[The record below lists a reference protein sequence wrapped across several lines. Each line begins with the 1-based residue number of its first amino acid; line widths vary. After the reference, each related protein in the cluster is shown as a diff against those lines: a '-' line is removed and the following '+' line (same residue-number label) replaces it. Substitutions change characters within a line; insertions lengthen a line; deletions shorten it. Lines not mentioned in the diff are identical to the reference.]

1 MATSARMLSMKLN
14 ILSIFLTFFQR
25 KHKVSHYDFYPNHIA
40 LIEKPITPY
49 SRYIAILISLHVIAC
64 LLWAYFGKLNIQA
77 SATGKLIAIE
87 HSQHVQ
93 IHEHSR
99 LATLHVKE
107 GQKVNQGDILLTL
120 DILGIDEEIIG
131 IRKKIDNILQL
142 KIRYQALSQKISPQK
157 LYHFNTLN
165 EKAKINILAS
175 YQKEKDEFDSN
186 IKAIEIDAEVNNKN
200 KLMIYN
206 DLLSLKK
213 LKENIEQRFIL
224 KETLY
229 IKKFIS
235 KIEYLENQKELLEI
249 KRLIKIKNSEYNL
262 LKSQERQQNQNL
274 NRLEKQKQLE
284 WHDKYKQYESELHIY
299 NQTLSHIQKKQQ
311 LKKVRSPITGTV
323 QQISTHTLGSV
334 LQPSQAVMM
343 IVPAH
348 QDNIAEVN
356 LLNKDIGFVHRGQ
369 KAMIKID
376 AFPYTRYGTIEGE
389 VINIA
394 RDAVQHEQLGLVY
407 PAIIKLNKQ
416 TINNNQRE
424 YPLTSGMSLTAE
436 IITEQRRVIDYILS
450 PIEAYR
456 HNALTE
462 K

>member
-1 MATSARMLSMKLN
+1 MKLN
-14 ILSIFLTFFQR
+14 ISSIFQR
-25 KHKVSHYDFYPNHIA
+25 KDKAKNYDFYPNHIA

-49 SRYIAILISLHVIAC
+49 SRYIAILISLNVIVF
-64 LLWAYFGKLNIQA
+64 LLWAYFGKLNIQ
-77 SATGKLIAIE
+77 SPATGKLIAIG
-87 HSQHVQ
+87 HSQLIQ
-93 IHEHSR
+93 IYEHSR

-131 IRKKIDNILQL
+131 IRKKIDNILQF
-142 KIRYQALSQKISPQK
+142 KIRYQALSQETLPQK
-157 LYHFNTLN
+157 LYHFNTLDK
-165 EKAKINILAS
+165 KAKRNILIS
-175 YQKEKDEFDSN
+175 YQKEKEEFDSN
-186 IKAIEIDAEVNNKN
+186 IKLIETEIEVNNKN
-200 KLMIYN
+200 QLMTHN
-206 DLLSLKK
+206 DLLSLKA
-213 LKENIEQRFIL
+213 LKENIEQRFTL
-224 KETLY
+224 KQTLY

-249 KRLIKIKNSEYNL
+249 NRLIKTKDSEYNL
-262 LKSQERQQNQNL
+262 LKSQEEQKRQNL
-274 NRLEKQKQLE
+274 NQLEKQKHLE
-284 WHDKYKQYESELHIY
+284 WHDKYKQYESELIIY
-299 NQTLSHIQKKQQ
+299 NQNLSHLQKKQQ

-334 LQPSQAVMM
+334 LQPSQGVMI
-343 IVPAH
+343 IVPDN

-356 LLNKDIGFVHRGQ
+356 LLNKDIGFVHLGQ

-376 AFPYTRYGTIEGE
+376 AFPYTRYGTIEGK

-394 RDAVQHEQLGLVY
+394 KDAVQHDQLGLVY
-407 PAIIKLNKQ
+407 PATIRLNRQ
-416 TINNNQRE
+416 TIKNSQRE
-424 YPLTSGMSLTAE
+424 YRLIPGMSLTAE

-456 HNALTE
+456 HNVLTE

>member
-1 MATSARMLSMKLN
+1 MKLN
-14 ILSIFLTFFQR
+14 ISSIFQR
-25 KHKVSHYDFYPNHIA
+25 KDKAKNYDFYPNHIA

-49 SRYIAILISLHVIAC
+49 SRYIAILISLNVIVF
-64 LLWAYFGKLNIQA
+64 LLWAYFGKLNIQ
-77 SATGKLIAIE
+77 SPATGKLIVIG
-87 HSQHVQ
+87 HSQLIQ
-93 IHEHSR
+93 IYEHSR

-131 IRKKIDNILQL
+131 VRKKIDNILQF
-142 KIRYQALSQKISPQK
+142 KIRYQALSQETSPQN
-157 LYHFNTLN
+157 LYHFNTLDK
-165 EKAKINILAS
+165 KAKRNVLIS
-175 YQKEKDEFDSN
+175 YQKEKEEFDSN
-186 IKAIEIDAEVNNKN
+186 IKVIETEIEVNNKN
-200 KLMIYN
+200 QLMTHN
-206 DLLSLKK
+206 DLLSLKALK
-213 LKENIEQRFIL
+213 ALKENIEQRFTL
-224 KETLY
+224 KQTLY

-249 KRLIKIKNSEYNL
+249 NRLIKTKDSEYNL
-262 LKSQERQQNQNL
+262 LKSQEEQKKQNL
-274 NRLEKQKQLE
+274 NQLEKQKYLE
-284 WHDKYKQYESELHIY
+284 WHDKYKQYESELIIY
-299 NQTLSHIQKKQQ
+299 NQNLSHLQKKQQ

-334 LQPSQAVMM
+334 LQPSQGVMI
-343 IVPAH
+343 IVPDN

-356 LLNKDIGFVHRGQ
+356 LLNKDIGFVHLGQ

-394 RDAVQHEQLGLVY
+394 KDAVQHDQLGLVY
-407 PAIIKLNKQ
+407 PATIRLNRQ
-416 TINNNQRE
+416 TIKNSQRE
-424 YPLTSGMSLTAE
+424 YRLIPGMSLTAE

>member
-1 MATSARMLSMKLN
+1 MKLN
-14 ILSIFLTFFQR
+14 ISSIFQR
-25 KHKVSHYDFYPNHIA
+25 KDKAKNYDFYPNHIA

-49 SRYIAILISLHVIAC
+49 SRYIAILISLNVIVF
-64 LLWAYFGKLNIQA
+64 LLWAYFGKLNIQ
-77 SATGKLIAIE
+77 SPATGKLIAIG
-87 HSQHVQ
+87 HSQLIQ
-93 IHEHSR
+93 IYEHSR

-120 DILGIDEEIIG
+120 DILGIDEEIIE
-131 IRKKIDNILQL
+131 IRKKIDNILQF
-142 KIRYQALSQKISPQK
+142 KIRYQALSQETSPQK
-157 LYHFNTLN
+157 LYHFNTLDK
-165 EKAKINILAS
+165 KAKRNVLIS
-175 YQKEKDEFDSN
+175 YQKEKEEFDSN
-186 IKAIEIDAEVNNKN
+186 IKVIETEIEVNNKN
-200 KLMIYN
+200 QLMTHN
-206 DLLSLKK
+206 DLLSLKALK
-213 LKENIEQRFIL
+213 ALKENIEQRFTL
-224 KETLY
+224 KQTLY

-249 KRLIKIKNSEYNL
+249 KRLIKTKDSEYNL
-262 LKSQERQQNQNL
+262 LKSQEEQKKQNL
-274 NRLEKQKQLE
+274 NQLEKQKHLE
-284 WHDKYKQYESELHIY
+284 WHDKYKQYESELIIY
-299 NQTLSHIQKKQQ
+299 NQNLSHIQKKQQ
-311 LKKVRSPITGTV
+311 LKKVRSPVTGTV

-334 LQPSQAVMM
+334 LQPSQGVMI
-343 IVPAH
+343 IVPDN

-356 LLNKDIGFVHRGQ
+356 FLNKDIGFVHLGQ

-394 RDAVQHEQLGLVY
+394 KDAVQHDQLGLVY
-407 PAIIKLNKQ
+407 PATIRLNRQ
-416 TINNNQRE
+416 TIKNSQRE
-424 YPLTSGMSLTAE
+424 YRLIPGMSLTAE

>member
-1 MATSARMLSMKLN
+1 MKLN
-14 ILSIFLTFFQR
+14 ISSIFQR
-25 KHKVSHYDFYPNHIA
+25 KDKAKNYDFYPNHIA

-49 SRYIAILISLHVIAC
+49 SRYIAILISLNVIVF
-64 LLWAYFGKLNIQA
+64 LLWAYFGKLNIQ
-77 SATGKLIAIE
+77 SPATGKLIAIG
-87 HSQHVQ
+87 HSQFIQ
-93 IHEHSR
+93 IYEHSR

-131 IRKKIDNILQL
+131 IRKKIDNILQF
-142 KIRYQALSQKISPQK
+142 KIRYQALSQETSPQK
-157 LYHFNTLN
+157 LYHFNTLDK
-165 EKAKINILAS
+165 KAKRNVLIS
-175 YQKEKDEFDSN
+175 YQKEKEEFDSN
-186 IKAIEIDAEVNNKN
+186 IKVIETEIEVNNKN
-200 KLMIYN
+200 QLMTHN
-206 DLLSLKK
+206 DLLSLKA
-213 LKENIEQRFIL
+213 LKENIEQRFTL
-224 KETLY
+224 KKTLY

-249 KRLIKIKNSEYNL
+249 NRLIKTKDSEYNL
-262 LKSQERQQNQNL
+262 LKSQEEQKKQNL
-274 NRLEKQKQLE
+274 NQLEKQKYLE
-284 WHDKYKQYESELHIY
+284 WHDKYKQYESELIIY
-299 NQTLSHIQKKQQ
+299 NQNLSHLQKKQQ

-334 LQPSQAVMM
+334 LQPSQGVMI
-343 IVPAH
+343 IVPDN

-356 LLNKDIGFVHRGQ
+356 LLNKDIGFVHLGQ

-394 RDAVQHEQLGLVY
+394 KDAVQHDQLGLVY
-407 PAIIKLNKQ
+407 PATIRLNRQ
-416 TINNNQRE
+416 TIKNSQRE
-424 YPLTSGMSLTAE
+424 YRLIPGMSLTAE

>member
-1 MATSARMLSMKLN
+1 
-14 ILSIFLTFFQR
+14 
-25 KHKVSHYDFYPNHIA
+25 
-40 LIEKPITPY
+40 
-49 SRYIAILISLHVIAC
+49 
-64 LLWAYFGKLNIQA
+64 
-77 SATGKLIAIE
+77 
-87 HSQHVQ
+87 
-93 IHEHSR
+93 
-99 LATLHVKE
+99 
-107 GQKVNQGDILLTL
+107 
-120 DILGIDEEIIG
+120 
-131 IRKKIDNILQL
+131 
-142 KIRYQALSQKISPQK
+142 
-157 LYHFNTLN
+157 
-165 EKAKINILAS
+165 
-175 YQKEKDEFDSN
+175 
-186 IKAIEIDAEVNNKN
+186 
-200 KLMIYN
+200 MIYN

>member
-1 MATSARMLSMKLN
+1 MKLN
-14 ILSIFLTFFQR
+14 ISSIFQR
-25 KHKVSHYDFYPNHIA
+25 KNKAKNYDFYPNHIA

-49 SRYIAILISLHVIAC
+49 SRYIAILISLNVIVF
-64 LLWAYFGKLNIQA
+64 LLWACFGKLNIQ
-77 SATGKLIAIE
+77 SPATGKLIAIG
-87 HSQHVQ
+87 HSQLIQ
-93 IHEHSR
+93 IYEHSR

-131 IRKKIDNILQL
+131 IRKKIDNILQF
-142 KIRYQALSQKISPQK
+142 KIRYQALSQETSPQK
-157 LYHFNTLN
+157 LYHFNRLDK
-165 EKAKINILAS
+165 KAKKNVLIS
-175 YQKEKDEFDSN
+175 YQKEKEEFDSN
-186 IKAIEIDAEVNNKN
+186 IKVIETEIEINNKN
-200 KLMIYN
+200 QLMTHN
-206 DLLSLKK
+206 DLLSLKI
-213 LKENIEQRFIL
+213 LKENIKQRFTL
-224 KETLY
+224 KQTLY

-249 KRLIKIKNSEYNL
+249 NRLIKTKDSEYNL
-262 LKSQERQQNQNL
+262 LKSQEEQKKQNL
-274 NRLEKQKQLE
+274 NQLEKQKYLE
-284 WHDKYKQYESELHIY
+284 WHDKYKQYESELIIY
-299 NQTLSHIQKKQQ
+299 NQNLSHLQKKQQ

-334 LQPSQAVMM
+334 LQPSQGVMI
-343 IVPAH
+343 IVPDN

-356 LLNKDIGFVHRGQ
+356 LLNKDIGFVHLGQ

-389 VINIA
+389 VINITK
-394 RDAVQHEQLGLVY
+394 DAVQHDQLGLVY
-407 PAIIKLNKQ
+407 PATIRLNRQ
-416 TINNNQRE
+416 TIKNSQRE
-424 YPLTSGMSLTAE
+424 YRLIPGMSLTAE

>member
-1 MATSARMLSMKLN
+1 MKLN
-14 ILSIFLTFFQR
+14 ISSLFFTFFQR
-25 KHKVSHYDFYPNHIA
+25 ENKVINYDFYPNHIA
-40 LIEKPITPY
+40 LIEKPVTPY
-49 SRYIAILISLHVIAC
+49 SRYIAMLISLNVIAF
-64 LLWAYFGKLNIQA
+64 LLWAYLGKLNIQA
-77 SATGKLIAIE
+77 SATGKLIAIG
-87 HSQHVQ
+87 HSQQIQ

-131 IRKKIDNILQL
+131 LRKKIDNVLQL
-142 KIRYQALSQKISPQK
+142 KIRYQALSQEISPQK
-157 LYHFNTLN
+157 LYHFNVLDK
-165 EKAKINILAS
+165 KAKINIFSS

-186 IKAIEIDAEVNNKN
+186 IKKIEIDIDVNNKN
-200 KLMIYN
+200 QLMIHN
-206 DLLSLKK
+206 DLLSLKT
-213 LKENIEQRFIL
+213 LKENIEQRFTL
-224 KETLY
+224 KKTLY
-229 IKKFIS
+229 IKKIIS

-249 KRLIKIKNSEYNL
+249 NRLIKIKDSEYAL
-262 LKSQERQQNQNL
+262 LKSQKRQLDQNL
-274 NRLEKQKQLE
+274 NQLEKQKQLE
-284 WHDKYKQYESELHIY
+284 WHDKYKQYESELLIY
-299 NQTLSHIQKKQQ
+299 NQNLSHIQKKQQ
-311 LKKVRSPITGTV
+311 LKKIHSPVTGTV

-334 LQPSQAVMM
+334 LQPSQTVMM
-343 IVPAH
+343 IVPDN
-348 QDNIAEVN
+348 QDNIVEVN
-356 LLNKDIGFVHRGQ
+356 LLNKDIGFVHLGQ

-376 AFPYTRYGTIEGE
+376 AFPYTRYGTMEGE

-407 PAIIKLNKQ
+407 PTIIKLNKQ
-416 TINNNQRE
+416 TIKNNQKE
-424 YPLTSGMSLTAE
+424 YRLTPGMSLTAE

>member
-1 MATSARMLSMKLN
+1 
-14 ILSIFLTFFQR
+14 
-25 KHKVSHYDFYPNHIA
+25 
-40 LIEKPITPY
+40 
-49 SRYIAILISLHVIAC
+49 
-64 LLWAYFGKLNIQA
+64 
-77 SATGKLIAIE
+77 
-87 HSQHVQ
+87 
-93 IHEHSR
+93 
-99 LATLHVKE
+99 
-107 GQKVNQGDILLTL
+107 
-120 DILGIDEEIIG
+120 
-131 IRKKIDNILQL
+131 
-142 KIRYQALSQKISPQK
+142 
-157 LYHFNTLN
+157 
-165 EKAKINILAS
+165 
-175 YQKEKDEFDSN
+175 
-186 IKAIEIDAEVNNKN
+186 
-200 KLMIYN
+200 
-206 DLLSLKK
+206 
-213 LKENIEQRFIL
+213 
-224 KETLY
+224 
-229 IKKFIS
+229 
-235 KIEYLENQKELLEI
+235 
-249 KRLIKIKNSEYNL
+249 
-262 LKSQERQQNQNL
+262 
-274 NRLEKQKQLE
+274 
-284 WHDKYKQYESELHIY
+284 
-299 NQTLSHIQKKQQ
+299 
-311 LKKVRSPITGTV
+311 
-323 QQISTHTLGSV
+323 
-334 LQPSQAVMM
+334 M

>member
-1 MATSARMLSMKLN
+1 MKLN
-14 ILSIFLTFFQR
+14 ISSIFQR
-25 KHKVSHYDFYPNHIA
+25 KDKAKNYDFYPNHIA

-49 SRYIAILISLHVIAC
+49 SRYIAILISLNVIVF
-64 LLWAYFGKLNIQA
+64 LLWAYFGKLNIQ
-77 SATGKLIAIE
+77 SPATGKLIAIG
-87 HSQHVQ
+87 HSQLIQ
-93 IHEHSR
+93 IYEHSR

-131 IRKKIDNILQL
+131 IRKKIDNILQF
-142 KIRYQALSQKISPQK
+142 KIRYQALSQETSPQK
-157 LYHFNTLN
+157 LYHFNTLDK
-165 EKAKINILAS
+165 KAKRNVLIS
-175 YQKEKDEFDSN
+175 YQKEKEEFDSN
-186 IKAIEIDAEVNNKN
+186 IKVIETEIEVNNKN
-200 KLMIYN
+200 QLMTHN
-206 DLLSLKK
+206 DLLSLKA
-213 LKENIEQRFIL
+213 LKENIEQRFTL
-224 KETLY
+224 KKTLY

-249 KRLIKIKNSEYNL
+249 NRLIKTKDSEYNL
-262 LKSQERQQNQNL
+262 LKSQEEQKKQNL
-274 NRLEKQKQLE
+274 NQLEKQKYLE
-284 WHDKYKQYESELHIY
+284 WHDKYKQYESELIIY
-299 NQTLSHIQKKQQ
+299 NQNLSHLQKKQQ

-334 LQPSQAVMM
+334 LQPSQGVMI
-343 IVPAH
+343 IVPDN

-356 LLNKDIGFVHRGQ
+356 LLNKDIGFVHLGQ

-394 RDAVQHEQLGLVY
+394 KDAVQHDQLGLVY
-407 PAIIKLNKQ
+407 PATIRLNRQ
-416 TINNNQRE
+416 TIKNSQRE
-424 YPLTSGMSLTAE
+424 YRLIPGMSLTAE

>member
-1 MATSARMLSMKLN
+1 MKLN
-14 ILSIFLTFFQR
+14 ISSLFFTFFQR
-25 KHKVSHYDFYPNHIA
+25 ENKVINYDFYPNHIA
-40 LIEKPITPY
+40 LIEKPVTPY
-49 SRYIAILISLHVIAC
+49 SRYIAMLISLNVIAF
-64 LLWAYFGKLNIQA
+64 LLWAYLGKLNIQA
-77 SATGKLIAIE
+77 SATGKLIAIG
-87 HSQHVQ
+87 HSQIIQ

-131 IRKKIDNILQL
+131 LRKKIDNVLQL
-142 KIRYQALSQKISPQK
+142 KIRYQALSQEISPQK
-157 LYHFNTLN
+157 LYHFNVLDK
-165 EKAKINILAS
+165 KAKINIFSS

-186 IKAIEIDAEVNNKN
+186 IKKIEIDIDVNNKN
-200 KLMIYN
+200 QLMIHN
-206 DLLSLKK
+206 DLLSLKT
-213 LKENIEQRFIL
+213 LKENIEQRFTL
-224 KETLY
+224 KKTLY
-229 IKKFIS
+229 IKKIIS

-249 KRLIKIKNSEYNL
+249 NRLIKIKDSEYAL
-262 LKSQERQQNQNL
+262 LKSQKRQLDQNL
-274 NRLEKQKQLE
+274 NQLEKQKQLE
-284 WHDKYKQYESELHIY
+284 WHDKYKQYESELLIY
-299 NQTLSHIQKKQQ
+299 NQNLSHIQKKQQ
-311 LKKVRSPITGTV
+311 LKKIHSPVTGTV

-334 LQPSQAVMM
+334 LQPSQTVMM
-343 IVPAH
+343 IVPDN
-348 QDNIAEVN
+348 QDNIVEVN
-356 LLNKDIGFVHRGQ
+356 LLNKDIGFVHLGQ

-376 AFPYTRYGTIEGE
+376 AFPYTRYGTMEGE

-407 PAIIKLNKQ
+407 PTIIKLNKQ
-416 TINNNQRE
+416 TIKNNQKE
-424 YPLTSGMSLTAE
+424 YRLTPGMSLTAE

>member
-1 MATSARMLSMKLN
+1 MKLN
-14 ILSIFLTFFQR
+14 ISSIFQR
-25 KHKVSHYDFYPNHIA
+25 KDKAKNYDFYPNHIA

-49 SRYIAILISLHVIAC
+49 SRYIAILISLNVIVF
-64 LLWAYFGKLNIQA
+64 LLWAYFGKLNIQ
-77 SATGKLIAIE
+77 SPATGKLIAIG
-87 HSQHVQ
+87 HSQLIQ
-93 IHEHSR
+93 IYEHSR

-131 IRKKIDNILQL
+131 IRKKIDNILQF
-142 KIRYQALSQKISPQK
+142 KIRYQTLSQETSPQK
-157 LYHFNTLN
+157 LYHFNTLDK
-165 EKAKINILAS
+165 KAKRNVLIS
-175 YQKEKDEFDSN
+175 YQKEKEEFDSN
-186 IKAIEIDAEVNNKN
+186 IKVIETEIEVNNKN
-200 KLMIYN
+200 QLMTHN
-206 DLLSLKK
+206 DLLSLKA
-213 LKENIEQRFIL
+213 LKENIEQRFTL
-224 KETLY
+224 KKTLY

-249 KRLIKIKNSEYNL
+249 NRLIKTKDSEYNL
-262 LKSQERQQNQNL
+262 LKSQEEQKKQNL
-274 NRLEKQKQLE
+274 NQLEKQKYLE
-284 WHDKYKQYESELHIY
+284 WHDKYKQYESELIIY
-299 NQTLSHIQKKQQ
+299 NQNLSHLQKKQQ

-334 LQPSQAVMM
+334 LQPSQGVMI
-343 IVPAH
+343 IVPDN

-356 LLNKDIGFVHRGQ
+356 LLNKDIGFVHLGQ

-394 RDAVQHEQLGLVY
+394 KDAVQHDQLGLVY
-407 PAIIKLNKQ
+407 PATIRLNRQ
-416 TINNNQRE
+416 TIKNSQRE
-424 YPLTSGMSLTAE
+424 YRLIPGMSLTAE